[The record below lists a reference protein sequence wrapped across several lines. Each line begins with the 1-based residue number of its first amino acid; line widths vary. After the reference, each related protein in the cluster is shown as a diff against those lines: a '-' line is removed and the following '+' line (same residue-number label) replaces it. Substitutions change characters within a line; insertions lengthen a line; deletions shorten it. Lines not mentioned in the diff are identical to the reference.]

1 MNSLGEKMK
10 LDRPLVLAT
19 KNKGKVSEFKDLF
32 RGFDFE
38 VKSLNDFGPIPPVI
52 EDGETFE
59 DNAVKKAQLT
69 AKLLGLPAI
78 ADDSGLTVKALG
90 GEPGVFSARYA
101 GEGATDEANNIKLL
115 KAMREIEQR
124 EAAFICILAIAVPR
138 GPTLIYEGA
147 CEGLIAQEISGNQG
161 FGYDPLFYY
170 PPLNKTFAQMS
181 PAEKNSVSHRG
192 RAMAELKGEL
202 EKVLIWLRQR
212 LAEEP
217 F

>member
-1 MNSLGEKMK
+1 MK

-19 KNKGKVSEFKDLF
+19 KNRGKIAEFEGLF
-32 RGFDFE
+32 RGFDLE

-59 DNAVKKAQLT
+59 DNAVKKAQFT
-69 AKLLGLPAI
+69 AKVLGFPAI

-101 GEGATDEANNIKLL
+101 GEGSTDEANNIKLL
-115 KAMREIEQR
+115 RAMKGIEQR

-138 GPTLIYEGA
+138 GPALIYEGT
-147 CEGLIAQEISGNQG
+147 CEGLITEEIRGSQG
-161 FGYDPLFYY
+161 FGYDPIFYY
-170 PPLNKTFAQMS
+170 PPVNKTFAQMS

-202 EKVLIWLRQR
+202 GKVLIWLRQR

>member
-1 MNSLGEKMK
+1 MNSLGKKMK

-19 KNKGKVSEFKDLF
+19 KNRGKVSEFKDLF

-59 DNAVKKAQLT
+59 DNAVKKAQFT
-69 AKLLGLPAI
+69 AKVLGLPAI
-78 ADDSGLTVKALG
+78 ADDSGLTVKALE
-90 GEPGVFSARYA
+90 GEPGIFSARYA
-101 GEGATDEANNIKLL
+101 GEGSTDEANNIKLL
-115 KAMREIEQR
+115 RTMKGIEQR

-138 GPTLIYEGA
+138 GPALIYEGT
-147 CEGLIAQEISGNQG
+147 CEGLITQEIRGAQG
-161 FGYDPLFYY
+161 FGYDPIFYY
-170 PPLNKTFAQMS
+170 PPLNKTFAQM
-181 PAEKNSVSHRG
+181 PAAEKNGVSHRG

-202 EKVLIWLRQR
+202 DKVVIWLRQR

>member
-1 MNSLGEKMK
+1 MNVSGEKIK

-19 KNKGKVSEFKDLF
+19 KNRGKVSEFQDLF

-38 VKSLNDFGPIPPVI
+38 IKSLNDFGSIPPVI

-59 DNAVKKAQLT
+59 DNSVKKAQFT
-69 AKLLGLPAI
+69 AKVLGLPAI

-90 GEPGVFSARYA
+90 GKPGVLSARYA

-115 KAMREIEQR
+115 KAMKGIGQR
-124 EAAFICILAIAVPR
+124 KAAFICVLAIAVPQ
-138 GPTLIYEGA
+138 GPALIYGGT
-147 CEGLIAQEISGNQG
+147 CEGLITQEISGTEG

-170 PPLNKTFAQMS
+170 PPLNKTFAEMS
-181 PAEKNSVSHRG
+181 ALEKNGVSHRG
-192 RAMAELKGEL
+192 RAMAELQKEL
-202 EKVLIWLRQR
+202 DKVLIWVRQR

>member
-1 MNSLGEKMK
+1 MNVSGEKMK

-19 KNKGKVSEFKDLF
+19 KNRGKIAEFEGLF
-32 RGFDFE
+32 RGFDLE

-59 DNAVKKAQLT
+59 DNAVKKAQFT
-69 AKLLGLPAI
+69 AKVLGFPAI

-101 GEGATDEANNIKLL
+101 GEGSTDEANNIKLL
-115 KAMREIEQR
+115 RAMKGIEQR

-138 GPTLIYEGA
+138 GPALIYEGT
-147 CEGLIAQEISGNQG
+147 CEGLITEEIRGSQG
-161 FGYDPLFYY
+161 FGYDPIFYY
-170 PPLNKTFAQMS
+170 PPVNKTFAQMS
-181 PAEKNSVSHRG
+181 AAEKNGVSHRG

>member
-1 MNSLGEKMK
+1 MNVSGEKMK

-19 KNKGKVSEFKDLF
+19 KNRGKVSEFKDLF

-59 DNAVKKAQLT
+59 DNAVKKAQFT
-69 AKLLGLPAI
+69 AKVLGLPAI

-115 KAMREIEQR
+115 RAMKGIEQR

-138 GPTLIYEGA
+138 GPALIYEGT
-147 CEGLIAQEISGNQG
+147 CEGLITHEISGTQG
-161 FGYDPLFYY
+161 FGYDPIFYY
-170 PPLNKTFAQMS
+170 PLLNKTFAQMS
-181 PAEKNSVSHRG
+181 AAEKNGVSHRG

-202 EKVLIWLRQR
+202 EKVLIWLWQR
-212 LAEEP
+212 FAEEP

>member
-1 MNSLGEKMK
+1 MNVSGEKMK

-19 KNKGKVSEFKDLF
+19 KNRGKIAEFEGLF
-32 RGFDFE
+32 RGFDLE

-59 DNAVKKAQLT
+59 DNAVKKAQFT
-69 AKLLGLPAI
+69 AKVLGFPAI

-101 GEGATDEANNIKLL
+101 GEGSTDEANNIKLL
-115 KAMREIEQR
+115 RAMKGIEQR

-138 GPTLIYEGA
+138 GPALIYEGT
-147 CEGLIAQEISGNQG
+147 CEGLITEEIRGSQG
-161 FGYDPLFYY
+161 FGYDPIFYY
-170 PPLNKTFAQMS
+170 PPVNKTFAQMS

-202 EKVLIWLRQR
+202 GKVLIWLRQR

>member
-1 MNSLGEKMK
+1 MNVLGEKMK

-19 KNKGKVSEFKDLF
+19 KNRGKVSEFKDLF
-32 RGFDFE
+32 RGFDLE

-59 DNAVKKAQLT
+59 DNAVKKAQFT
-69 AKLLGLPAI
+69 AKVLGFPAI

-115 KAMREIEQR
+115 RAMKGIEQR

-138 GPTLIYEGA
+138 GPALIYEGI
-147 CEGLIAQEISGNQG
+147 CEGLITEEISGNQG

-170 PPLNKTFAQMS
+170 PPLNKTFAEMS
-181 PAEKNSVSHRG
+181 AAEKNSVSHRG
-192 RAMAELKGEL
+192 KAMVELKGEL
-202 EKVLIWLRQR
+202 DKVLIWLRQR
-212 LAEEP
+212 FTEEP

>member
-1 MNSLGEKMK
+1 MK

-19 KNKGKVSEFKDLF
+19 KNRGKVSEFKGLF
-32 RGFDFE
+32 KGFGFE

-59 DNAVKKAQLT
+59 DNAVKKAQFT
-69 AKLLGLPAI
+69 AKVLGLPAI

-90 GEPGVFSARYA
+90 GKPGVFSARYA
-101 GEGATDEANNIKLL
+101 GEGSTDEANNIKLL
-115 KAMREIEQR
+115 RAMKGIEQR
-124 EAAFICILAIAVPR
+124 EAAFICVLAIAVPQ
-138 GPTLIYEGA
+138 GPALIYGGT
-147 CEGLIAQEISGNQG
+147 CEGLITHEISGTKG

-170 PPLNKTFAQMS
+170 PPMNKTFAQMS
-181 PAEKNSVSHRG
+181 AAEKNGVSHRG

-202 EKVLIWLRQR
+202 DKVLIWLTQR

>member
-1 MNSLGEKMK
+1 MNSLGKKMK

-19 KNKGKVSEFKDLF
+19 KNRGKVSEFKDLF

-59 DNAVKKAQLT
+59 DNAVKKAQFT
-69 AKLLGLPAI
+69 AKVLGLPAI
-78 ADDSGLTVKALG
+78 ADDSGLTVKALE
-90 GEPGVFSARYA
+90 GEPGIFSARYA
-101 GEGATDEANNIKLL
+101 GEGSTDEANNIKLL
-115 KAMREIEQR
+115 RTMKGIEQR

-138 GPTLIYEGA
+138 GPALIYEGT
-147 CEGLIAQEISGNQG
+147 CEGLITQEIRGAQG
-161 FGYDPLFYY
+161 FGYDPIFYY
-170 PPLNKTFAQMS
+170 PPLNKTFAQM
-181 PAEKNSVSHRG
+181 PAAEKNGVSHRG

-202 EKVLIWLRQR
+202 DKVLIWLRQR

>member
-1 MNSLGEKMK
+1 MNVSGEKMK

-19 KNKGKVSEFKDLF
+19 KNRGKISEFKDLF
-32 RGFDFE
+32 RDFDLE

-59 DNAVKKAQLT
+59 DNAVKKAQFT
-69 AKLLGLPAI
+69 AKVLGFPAI
-78 ADDSGLTVKALG
+78 ADDSGLIVKALG

-101 GEGATDEANNIKLL
+101 GEGTTDEANNIKLL
-115 KAMREIEQR
+115 GAMKGIEQR

-138 GPTLIYEGA
+138 GPALIYEGT
-147 CEGLIAQEISGNQG
+147 CEGLITEEISGHQG

-181 PAEKNSVSHRG
+181 AAEKNSVSHRG
-192 RAMAELKGEL
+192 RAIGEL
-202 EKVLIWLRQR
+202 RGELDKVLIWLGQR

>member
-1 MNSLGEKMK
+1 MK

-19 KNKGKVSEFKDLF
+19 KNKGKIAEFEELF
-32 RGFDFE
+32 SGFDLE
-38 VKSLNDFGPIPPVI
+38 IKSLNDFGPIPPVI

-59 DNAVKKAQLT
+59 DNAVKKARFT
-69 AKLLGLPAI
+69 AKVLGLPAI

-90 GEPGVFSARYA
+90 GEPGVFSSRYS
-101 GEGATDEANNIKLL
+101 GEDATDEANNTKLL
-115 KAMREIEQR
+115 SAMKGIEQR

-138 GPTLIYEGA
+138 GPALIYEGT
-147 CEGLIAQEISGNQG
+147 CEGLIAEEISGNQG

-170 PPLNKTFAQMS
+170 PPLKKTFARMS
-181 PAEKNSVSHRG
+181 ATEKNSVSHRG

-202 EKVLIWLRQR
+202 DKVLTWLRQR

>member
-1 MNSLGEKMK
+1 MK

-19 KNKGKVSEFKDLF
+19 KNMGKVSEFKDLF
-32 RGFDFE
+32 KGFGLE

-59 DNAVKKAQLT
+59 DNAVKKAQFT
-69 AKLLGLPAI
+69 AKVLGLPAI

-90 GEPGVFSARYA
+90 GKPGVFSARYA
-101 GEGATDEANNIKLL
+101 GEGSTDEANNIKLL
-115 KAMREIEQR
+115 KAMKGIEQR
-124 EAAFICILAIAVPR
+124 EAAFICVLAIAVPQ
-138 GPTLIYEGA
+138 GPALIYGGT
-147 CEGLIAQEISGNQG
+147 CEGLITHEISGTKG

-170 PPLNKTFAQMS
+170 APLNKTFARMS
-181 PAEKNSVSHRG
+181 GAEKNGVSHRG

-202 EKVLIWLRQR
+202 DKVLIWLRQR

>member
-19 KNKGKVSEFKDLF
+19 KNRGKVLEFKDLF
-32 RGFDFE
+32 RDFDFE
-38 VKSLNDFGPIPPVI
+38 VKGLNDFGPIPPVI

-59 DNAVKKAQLT
+59 DNAVKKAQFT
-69 AKLLGLPAI
+69 AKVLGLPAI

-115 KAMREIEQR
+115 RTMKGIEQR
-124 EAAFICILAIAVPR
+124 EAAFICTLAIAVPQ
-138 GPTLIYEGA
+138 GPALIYEGT
-147 CEGLIAQEISGNQG
+147 CEGLITEEISGTQG
-161 FGYDPLFYY
+161 FGYDPIFYY
-170 PPLNKTFAQMS
+170 PPLNRTFAEMS
-181 PAEKNSVSHRG
+181 AAEKNGVSHRG

-202 EKVLIWLRQR
+202 DKVLIWLRQR

>member
-1 MNSLGEKMK
+1 MNFMGEDLK
-10 LDRPLVLAT
+10 LDRPLILAT
-19 KNKGKVSEFKDLF
+19 KNRGKVSEFQDLF

-38 VKSLNDFGPIPPVI
+38 IKSLNDFGPIPPVI

-59 DNAVKKAQLT
+59 DNSVKKAQFT
-69 AKLLGLPAI
+69 AKVLGLPAI

-90 GEPGVFSARYA
+90 GKPGVLSARYA
-101 GEGATDEANNIKLL
+101 GEDATDEANNIKLL
-115 KAMREIEQR
+115 KAMKGIEQR
-124 EAAFICILAIAVPR
+124 EAAFICVLAIAVPQ
-138 GPTLIYEGA
+138 GPALIYGGT
-147 CEGLIAQEISGNQG
+147 CEGLITQEISGTQG
-161 FGYDPLFYY
+161 FGYDPIFYY

-181 PAEKNSVSHRG
+181 AAEKNGVSHRG

-202 EKVLIWLRQR
+202 DKVLIWLRQR

>member
-1 MNSLGEKMK
+1 MNFLGKKMK

-19 KNKGKVSEFKDLF
+19 KNRGKVSEFKDLF

-59 DNAVKKAQLT
+59 DNAVKKAQFT
-69 AKLLGLPAI
+69 AKVLGLPAI

-101 GEGATDEANNIKLL
+101 GEGATDETNNIKLL
-115 KAMREIEQR
+115 RAMKGIEQR

-138 GPTLIYEGA
+138 GPALIYEGT
-147 CEGLIAQEISGNQG
+147 CEGLITEEIRGTQG
-161 FGYDPLFYY
+161 FGYDPIFYY

-181 PAEKNSVSHRG
+181 PVEKNSVSHRG

>member
-1 MNSLGEKMK
+1 MGEDLK
-10 LDRPLVLAT
+10 LDRPLILAT
-19 KNKGKVSEFKDLF
+19 KNRGKVSEFQDLF

-38 VKSLNDFGPIPPVI
+38 IKSLNDFGPIPPVI

-59 DNAVKKAQLT
+59 DNSVKKAQFT
-69 AKLLGLPAI
+69 AKVLGLPAI

-90 GEPGVFSARYA
+90 GKPGVLSARYA
-101 GEGATDEANNIKLL
+101 GEDATDEANNIKLL
-115 KAMREIEQR
+115 KAMKGIEQR
-124 EAAFICILAIAVPR
+124 EAAFICVLAIAVPQ
-138 GPTLIYEGA
+138 GPALIYGGT
-147 CEGLIAQEISGNQG
+147 CEGLITQEISGTQG
-161 FGYDPLFYY
+161 FGYDPIFYY

-181 PAEKNSVSHRG
+181 GAEKNGVSHRG

-202 EKVLIWLRQR
+202 DKVLIWVRQR

>member
-1 MNSLGEKMK
+1 MK

-19 KNKGKVSEFKDLF
+19 KNRGKVSEFQDLF
-32 RGFDFE
+32 KGFDFE
-38 VKSLNDFGPIPPVI
+38 IKSLNDFGPIPPVI
-52 EDGETFE
+52 EDGDTFE
-59 DNAVKKAQLT
+59 DNAVKKAQFT
-69 AKLLGLPAI
+69 AKVLGLPAI

-90 GEPGVFSARYA
+90 GKPGVLSARYA

-115 KAMREIEQR
+115 KAMKGIEQR
-124 EAAFICILAIAVPR
+124 EAAFICVLAIAVPQ
-138 GPTLIYEGA
+138 GPALIYEGT
-147 CEGLIAQEISGNQG
+147 CEGLITQEVRGTQG
-161 FGYDPLFYY
+161 FGYDPIFYY

-181 PAEKNSVSHRG
+181 GAEKNGVSHRG

-202 EKVLIWLRQR
+202 DKILIWVRQR

>member
-1 MNSLGEKMK
+1 MSFLGEKMK

-19 KNKGKVSEFKDLF
+19 KNRGKVSEFKDLF
-32 RGFDFE
+32 RDFDLE

-59 DNAVKKAQLT
+59 DNAVKKAQFT
-69 AKLLGLPAI
+69 AKVLGLPAI

-101 GEGATDEANNIKLL
+101 GEGSTDEANNIKLL
-115 KAMREIEQR
+115 GAMKGIEQR
-124 EAAFICILAIAVPR
+124 EAAFICVLAIAVPR
-138 GPTLIYEGA
+138 GPALIYEGT
-147 CEGLIAQEISGNQG
+147 CEGLITQEISGNQG

-181 PAEKNSVSHRG
+181 AAEKNGVSHRG

-202 EKVLIWLRQR
+202 GKVLIWLRQR

>member
-1 MNSLGEKMK
+1 MNASGEKMK

-19 KNKGKVSEFKDLF
+19 KNRGKVSEFKDVF
-32 RGFDFE
+32 RDFNLE

-59 DNAVKKAQLT
+59 DNAVKKAQFT
-69 AKLLGLPAI
+69 AKVLGFPAI

-101 GEGATDEANNIKLL
+101 GEGATDEANNIKLVR
-115 KAMREIEQR
+115 AMKGIEQR

-138 GPTLIYEGA
+138 GPALIYEGI
-147 CEGLIAQEISGNQG
+147 CEGLITEEISGNQG

-170 PPLNKTFAQMS
+170 PPLNKTFAEMS
-181 PAEKNSVSHRG
+181 AAEKNSVSHRG
-192 RAMAELKGEL
+192 KAMAELKGEL
-202 EKVLIWLRQR
+202 GKVLIWLRQR

>member
-1 MNSLGEKMK
+1 MNVSGEKMK

-19 KNKGKVSEFKDLF
+19 KNRGKIAEFEGLF
-32 RGFDFE
+32 RGFDLE

-59 DNAVKKAQLT
+59 DNAVKKAQFT
-69 AKLLGLPAI
+69 AKVLGFPAI

-101 GEGATDEANNIKLL
+101 GEGSTDEANNIKLL
-115 KAMREIEQR
+115 RAMKGVKQR

-138 GPTLIYEGA
+138 GPALIYEGT
-147 CEGLIAQEISGNQG
+147 CEGLITEEIRGSQG
-161 FGYDPLFYY
+161 FGYDPIFYY
-170 PPLNKTFAQMS
+170 PPVNKTFAQMS
-181 PAEKNSVSHRG
+181 AAEKNGVSHRG

>member
-1 MNSLGEKMK
+1 MSSLEEKMK

-19 KNKGKVSEFKDLF
+19 KNRGKVSEFKDLF
-32 RGFDFE
+32 RAFNFE

-59 DNAVKKAQLT
+59 DNAVKKAQFT
-69 AKLLGLPAI
+69 AKVLGLPAI

-115 KAMREIEQR
+115 RAMKGIEQR

-138 GPTLIYEGA
+138 GPALIYEGT
-147 CEGLIAQEISGNQG
+147 CEGLITQEISGTQG
-161 FGYDPLFYY
+161 FGYDPIFYY
-170 PPLNKTFAQMS
+170 LPLNKTFAQMS
-181 PAEKNSVSHRG
+181 AAEKNGVSHRG

>member
-1 MNSLGEKMK
+1 MSSSGEKMR

-19 KNKGKVSEFKDLF
+19 KNRGKVSEFRALF
-32 RGFDFE
+32 RDFDFE
-38 VKSLNDFGPIPPVI
+38 VKGLNDFGSIPPVI
-52 EDGETFE
+52 EDGRTFE
-59 DNAVKKAQLT
+59 DNAVKKARFT
-69 AKLLGLPAI
+69 AKVLGLPAI

-90 GEPGVFSARYA
+90 GRPGVFSARYA

-115 KAMREIEQR
+115 EAMKGIEKR
-124 EAAFICILAIAVPR
+124 EAAFVCIIAVAVPR
-138 GPTLIYEGA
+138 GPALIYEGI

-170 PPLNKTFAQMS
+170 PPLKRTFAQMS
-181 PAEKNSVSHRG
+181 ATEKNSVSHRG

-202 EKVLIWLRQR
+202 DKVLVWLRQR

>member
-1 MNSLGEKMK
+1 MK

-19 KNKGKVSEFKDLF
+19 KNRGKVSEFKDLF

-38 VKSLNDFGPIPPVI
+38 VKSLNDFGPIPLVI

-59 DNAVKKAQLT
+59 DNAVKKAQFT
-69 AKLLGLPAI
+69 AKVLGLPAI

-115 KAMREIEQR
+115 RAMKGIEQR

-138 GPTLIYEGA
+138 GPALIYEGT
-147 CEGLIAQEISGNQG
+147 CEGLITQEISGTHG
-161 FGYDPLFYY
+161 FGYDPIFYY
-170 PPLNKTFAQMS
+170 PLLNKTFAQMS
-181 PAEKNSVSHRG
+181 AAEKNGVSHRG

-202 EKVLIWLRQR
+202 DKVLIWLRQR

>member
-115 KAMREIEQR
+115 RAMREIEQR

-202 EKVLIWLRQR
+202 DKVLIWLRQR

>member
-1 MNSLGEKMK
+1 MNVSGEKMK

-19 KNKGKVSEFKDLF
+19 KNRGKISEFKDLF
-32 RGFDFE
+32 RDFDLE

-59 DNAVKKAQLT
+59 DNAVKKAQFT
-69 AKLLGLPAI
+69 AKVLGFPAI
-78 ADDSGLTVKALG
+78 ADDSGLIVKALG

-101 GEGATDEANNIKLL
+101 GEGTTDEANNIKLL
-115 KAMREIEQR
+115 GAMKGIEQR

-138 GPTLIYEGA
+138 GPALIYEGT
-147 CEGLIAQEISGNQG
+147 CEGLITEEIRGRQG

-181 PAEKNSVSHRG
+181 AAEKNSVSHRG
-192 RAMAELKGEL
+192 RAIGEL
-202 EKVLIWLRQR
+202 RGELDKVLIWLGQR

>member
-1 MNSLGEKMK
+1 MDSLGEKMK

-19 KNKGKVSEFKDLF
+19 KNRGKVSEFKDLF

-38 VKSLNDFGPIPPVI
+38 VKSLNDFGPIPLVI

-59 DNAVKKAQLT
+59 DNAVKKAQFT
-69 AKLLGLPAI
+69 AKVLGLPAI

-115 KAMREIEQR
+115 RAMKGIEQR

-138 GPTLIYEGA
+138 GPALIYEGT
-147 CEGLIAQEISGNQG
+147 CEGLITQEISGTHG
-161 FGYDPLFYY
+161 FGYDPIFYY
-170 PPLNKTFAQMS
+170 PLLNKTFAQMS
-181 PAEKNSVSHRG
+181 AAEKNGVSHRG

-202 EKVLIWLRQR
+202 DKVLIWLRQR